1 MYELSIENETSF
13 LKEYFNVEVLY
24 FSNNIFIAT
33 QILNFFFNKNFFA
46 ERKIFNK
53 IEEFNPEIVYFHNTW
68 FNIWNNVFL
77 KLSEIADIQI
87 FLKLHNYRFHCTKTY
102 STKTHLEGSK
112 ICKGCGGDKRS
123 LKYFNKYFE
132 GSYLKSFLVNYYG
145 KRYYKILKNE
155 NIISEGKNI
164 VVIGRS
170 NIVGKPM
177 VALLSGKS
185 ENATVTVCHSKTIN
199 LEQHTVNADIIIVAV
214 GKPNVLDGSMVKKGV
229 IVIDVGINR
238 IENKEN
244 SKGFSIVGDV
254 EFNSISKKASLI
266 TPVPGGVG
274 PMTIAML
281 MKNVCEAAKLNI

>member
-1 MYELSIENETSF
+1 MLIDGKEISKLAYKDIVNEIKIITKKIKRPPTLNIILIGENPSSLTYVNNKLKKCEEIGIKGNLIKKPNNIGQKDVLGIILQLPIPNHLNERILIESINPLKDVDGLTATNIGLLSIGNPR
-13 LKEYFNVEVLY
+13 
-24 FSNNIFIAT
+24 FIPAT
-33 QILNFFFNKNFFA
+33 A
-46 ERKIFNK
+46 
-53 IEEFNPEIVYFHNTW
+53 
-68 FNIWNNVFL
+68 
-77 KLSEIADIQI
+77 
-87 FLKLHNYRFHCTKTY
+87 
-102 STKTHLEGSK
+102 
-112 ICKGCGGDKRS
+112 
-123 LKYFNKYFE
+123 
-132 GSYLKSFLVNYYG
+132 YG
-145 KRYYKILKNE
+145 IMEILKKE
-155 NIISEGKNI
+155 KISSEGKNI

-199 LEQHTVNADIIIVAV
+199 LVQHTVNADIIIVAV